1 MELTVTQQSLA
12 LVTALAKCARYLS
25 VQQSLLT
32 WSCSVPIIWICP
44 RPGVLMTMSLF
55 AITLYCIMNSF
66 VARYLHPFCYVSLG
80 GGPLTDAK
88 SLESGLNHWLLTLFW
103 CMAISLGGMPM
114 SCPSL
119 SGFLS
124 ARGCEV
130 CHLLQPVTLLYLA
143 CPRRGCVGVS
153 TLWTLPCVGAQLLSA
168 WWFLLVEGLRSSGLS
183 VEIYSLRW
191 TRCPLDWAAPFAG
204 PWPALESLWW
214 ALYASGLSTWSL
226 WLRWWRMS
234 WWLGLGLLRGIC
246 EIFHWLCTAE
256 FLRRTAV

>member
-88 SLESGLNHWLLTLFW
+88 SLESGLNH
-103 CMAISLGGMPM
+103 
-114 SCPSL
+114 
-119 SGFLS
+119 
-124 ARGCEV
+124 
-130 CHLLQPVTLLYLA
+130 
-143 CPRRGCVGVS
+143 
-153 TLWTLPCVGAQLLSA
+153 
-168 WWFLLVEGLRSSGLS
+168 
-183 VEIYSLRW
+183 
-191 TRCPLDWAAPFAG
+191 
-204 PWPALESLWW
+204 
-214 ALYASGLSTWSL
+214 
-226 WLRWWRMS
+226 
-234 WWLGLGLLRGIC
+234 
-246 EIFHWLCTAE
+246 
-256 FLRRTAV
+256 